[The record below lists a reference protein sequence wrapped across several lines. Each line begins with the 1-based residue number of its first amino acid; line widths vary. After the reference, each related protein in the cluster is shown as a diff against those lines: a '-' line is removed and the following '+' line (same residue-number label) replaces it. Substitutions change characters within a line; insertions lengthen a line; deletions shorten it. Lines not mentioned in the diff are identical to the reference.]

1 NKRYL
6 VKELKLS
13 PISLNIELIN
23 NLEDKI
29 KNPVSNFYNEVTITM
44 KDGKNIDLISSGAN
58 TNPLKST
65 INMIFEKPIDVKQI
79 YTINIGNLT
88 IKINQ

>member
-1 NKRYL
+1 
-6 VKELKLS
+6 
-13 PISLNIELIN
+13 
-23 NLEDKI
+23 
-29 KNPVSNFYNEVTITM
+29 M